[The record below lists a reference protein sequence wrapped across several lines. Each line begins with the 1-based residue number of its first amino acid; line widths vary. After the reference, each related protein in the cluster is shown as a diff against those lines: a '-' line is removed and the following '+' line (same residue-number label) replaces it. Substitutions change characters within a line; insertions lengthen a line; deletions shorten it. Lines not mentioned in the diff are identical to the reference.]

1 MIEKTLNEL
10 KEMDKRNRELVEM
23 GQEHLYLL
31 ERPHSWECAPYEY
44 DPAPYYGKGHST
56 KKANNVS
63 SCAHTKKRKAARR
76 QTRKS
81 KRH

>member
-10 KEMDKRNRELVEM
+10 EEMDKRNRELFEM
-23 GQEHLYLL
+23 GRERLFMI
-31 ERPHSWECAPYEY
+31 ERPHAWERARYEY
-44 DPAPYYGKGHST
+44 DDAPYYGKGHST

-63 SCAHTKKRKAARR
+63 SCAHTKKRKAERR